1 MNHTHGELMSHTHAE
16 KDIKRSEN
24 ILTATDMKQSN
35 EYSYDHEKKVIIIT
49 TNHKRHGILILRY

>member
-1 MNHTHGELMSHTHAE
+1 
-16 KDIKRSEN
+16 
-24 ILTATDMKQSN
+24 MKQSN